1 MNSPILITGA
11 ARSGTS
17 LIASIIH
24 NAAGRSGTSP
34 IASIIYNAGAFG
46 GNVCN
51 ENTPTDRA
59 RFENVEIRDGVVKP
73 FLKKYGFDPKGQKPL
88 PDISTINILSDDKN
102 IIDNMK
108 KKVINVISEQVCEK
122 RKWYYK
128 CAKICLMWPIW
139 DKMFP
144 DAKWI
149 VVRRNTGDL
158 VNSCLRTDFMNAI
171 DTKKGWI
178 EWVHEHERRFIEMRE
193 KCKNY
198 MEVWPELFINRN
210 NYSQILECVKWAGL
224 EITKEKI
231 ESLVDNSLWRTELPI
246 QK

>member
-1 MNSPILITGA
+1 MNAPFLITGA

-24 NAAGRSGTSP
+24 NA
-34 IASIIYNAGAFG
+34 GAFG

-51 ENTPTDRA
+51 ENVSTDRA
-59 RFENVEIRDGVVKP
+59 RFENVEIRNGIIKP

-88 PDISTINILSDDKN
+88 PDIGTINILADDKN

-108 KKVINVISEQVCEK
+108 KKVINIISEQGYKKGE
-122 RKWYYK
+122 WYYK
-128 CAKICLMWPIW
+128 AAKICLIWPIW
-139 DKMFP
+139 DRMFP

-149 VVRRNTGDL
+149 VVRRNTGDI
-158 VNSCLRTDFMNAI
+158 VNSCLRTDFMSAME
-171 DTKKGWI
+171 TKKEWI
-178 EWVHEHERRFIEMRE
+178 EWVHEHERRFLEMRE

-198 MEVWPELFINRN
+198 MEVWPELFIKRN
-210 NYSQILECVKWAGL
+210 NYSQLLECAKWAGL
-224 EITKEKI
+224 KTTKEKI
-231 ESLVDNSLWRTELPI
+231 ENLVDKSLWRTELPI